1 MCARELYSLHRQRT
15 TDRTMAGI
23 KLFTSNRMEV
33 LAGALAEILRA
44 APAPPLENEIIVIQ
58 SGGMERWLSMELAR
72 YHGIAANYAFPF
84 PNAFVRDLF
93 RQIFPDAP
101 ERSPFDRDIMNWRI
115 MKRLPVLISKPEFES
130 LRNYLG
136 KGEELLKR
144 FQLSDRIAD
153 LFDQYLLF
161 RPEMI
166 GRWENGQGT
175 HWQAVLWRELVRGHE
190 GEHRAAL
197 TEAFLGR
204 IRALE
209 KGPQGFP
216 ERVSVFGISALPRFH
231 VGILSALSPFTDI
244 NLFLMNP
251 CQEYWG
257 DILGGWEMKR
267 HMAGEKSDR
276 VSKKDLHL
284 ERGNSLLASMGTLG
298 RDFFD
303 LIQELEAREFPLFI
317 DSGEESL
324 LSCMQSDILNLRE
337 RGPEEK
343 KLLSSEDLSLQIH
356 SCHSPLREME
366 VLQDRILD
374 LFERHEDLTP
384 GDITVMCPDIEA
396 YAAYIQAVF
405 DIPREDPRWIPF
417 TIADRSIRHESGIIE
432 TFMSILDLHGGRFG
446 ASQVLAVL
454 ESTAVQRRFGIDEQ
468 DLEII
473 RQWVGDTGIRWGI
486 DEKTRQALEL
496 PAFRENTWVAGLERL
511 LLGYALPGGEERM
524 FGRILPYDHVEGTQ
538 ARVLGAFL
546 DFTSRLFEQ
555 VAALDINRTPADWTK
570 VLSKILDTFFERD
583 ENSER
588 EIQAV
593 RNVINTLEEMAV
605 SFEYRETVDLPL
617 IKWDLGRSFE
627 RQGFGFGFLSGGL
640 TFCAMLPMRSI
651 PFRVICLV
659 GMNGDAYPRQSRS
672 VGFDLMA
679 RHPRPGDRSRRDDD
693 RYLFLEALLSA
704 RESLYIS
711 YVGQN
716 IQDNTPI
723 PPSVLVSEILDYL
736 EQGFTPGKRSLSDG
750 IVTRHRLQAFHP
762 EYFRNSRTHF
772 SYSREYCEAAR
783 CLLAPPGKVVPFI
796 PDGLSEPEESWKT
809 VDLEEL
815 AGFFTNPA
823 RYLLTKRLGLHL
835 EERTSVLEEKEV
847 FDLHGLERYILENRL
862 VEKRLSGRDLLD
874 SLSPIRASGGLPHGS
889 VGDVVYGRMVR
900 GIEAF
905 AGKLVPLRAG
915 ETLNPL
921 EVDLTISG
929 FQITGRV
936 APLYRERLLH
946 YRYARLKPKDF
957 LRLWIYHLA
966 LNAEGKEGYPM
977 SSMLAG
983 LGPGNQKDAAWA
995 AWGFDALEKSE
1006 EILSLLLDTYREGLT
1021 RPLHFFPD
1029 TAWVLAVE
1037 VVENKKSP
1045 QDTFGKVMKSWEGGD
1060 YRRGEVEDP
1069 YYRLCFRDRTP
1080 LDADFERLAL
1090 MIFKPLLEHRKK
1102 MA

>member
-1 MCARELYSLHRQRT
+1 
-15 TDRTMAGI
+15 
-23 KLFTSNRMEV
+23 MEILV
-33 LAGALAEILRA
+33 SALAEVLGNSSTS
-44 APAPPLENEIIVIQ
+44 PLKSEIIVVQ
-58 SGGMERWLSMELAR
+58 SRGMERWLSMELAR
-72 YHGIAANYAFPF
+72 HHGIAANYAFPF

-101 ERSPFDRDIMNWRI
+101 ERSPFDPDIMTWRI
-115 MKRLPVLISKPEFES
+115 MTRIPGLISKPEFVS

-136 KGEELLKR
+136 KGGELLKQ
-144 FQLSDRIAD
+144 FQLSERIAD

-166 GRWENGQGT
+166 GRWEKGQGT
-175 HWQAVLWRELVRGHE
+175 HWQAVLWRELTRGHE

-197 TEAFLGR
+197 TETFLR
-204 IRALE
+204 RVRALE
-209 KGPQGFP
+209 KTQQDFP
-216 ERVSVFGISALPRFH
+216 ERLSVFGISALPQFH
-231 VGILSALSPFTDI
+231 VRILSVLSPFTEI

-267 HMAGEKSDR
+267 RIAGEKSR
-276 VSKKDLHL
+276 RIPKQDLHL
-284 ERGNSLLASMGTLG
+284 ERGNSLLASMGNLG

-324 LSCMQSDILNLRE
+324 LSCIQSDILNLRE

-343 KLLSSEDLSLQIH
+343 KPLSSEDHSLQIH
-356 SCHSPLREME
+356 SCHSPMREME

-432 TFMSILDLHGGRFG
+432 TFLSILDLQGGRFG
-446 ASQVLAVL
+446 ASHVLAVL
-454 ESTAVQRRFGIDEQ
+454 ESAAVQRRFGLDEQ
-468 DLEII
+468 DLDII
-473 RQWVGDTGIRWGI
+473 RKWVGDTGIRWGI
-486 DEKTRQALEL
+486 DEKTRQALGL
-496 PAFRENTWVAGLERL
+496 PAFRENTWAAGLERL

-524 FGRILPYDHVEGTQ
+524 FGHVLPYDQVEGTQ

-546 DFTSRLFEQ
+546 DFTSLLFGQ
-555 VAALDINRTPADWTK
+555 VTVLDINRTPADWAKT
-570 VLSKILDTFFERD
+570 LSEILDTFFAMD
-583 ENSER
+583 EDSER

-593 RNVINTLEEMAV
+593 RNVINAFEEGACFG
-605 SFEYRETVDLPL
+605 SFEYREPVDLPL
-617 IKWDLGRSFE
+617 IKWHLGRSFT
-627 RQGFGFGFLSGGL
+627 RQGFGYGFLSGGL

-659 GMNGDAYPRQSRS
+659 GMNGDAYPRQSRPL
-672 VGFDLMA
+672 GFDLMA

-723 PPSVLVSEILDYL
+723 PPSVLVSEIMDYV
-736 EQGFTPGKRSLSDG
+736 EQGFEPDKRSLSDG
-750 IVTRHRLQAFHP
+750 IVTMHRLQAFNP
-762 EYFRNSRTHF
+762 EYFTNSRTHF
-772 SYSREYCEAAR
+772 SYSREYCEAAQG
-783 CLLAPPGKVVPFI
+783 LLSPSEKAAPFI
-796 PDGLSEPEESWKT
+796 SDGLSEPEESWKT
-809 VDLEEL
+809 VDLEDL
-815 AGFFTNPA
+815 AGFFANPA
-823 RYLLTKRLGLHL
+823 RYLLTKRLGMLL
-835 EERTSVLEEKEV
+835 EERTSVLEEKEA
-847 FDLHGLERYILENRL
+847 FDLYGLERYILENRL
-862 VEKRLSGRDLLD
+862 VEKRLSGRDLLA
-874 SLSPIRASGGLPHGS
+874 SSNPIRASGKLPHGS

-900 GIEAF
+900 GIETF
-905 AGKLVPLRAG
+905 AGKLGSLRTG
-915 ETLNPL
+915 ETFDPL
-921 EVDLTISG
+921 ELDITVSG
-929 FQITGRV
+929 FRVKGRIESI
-936 APLYRERLLH
+936 YRERLLH

-957 LRLWIYHLA
+957 LQLWVAHLA
-966 LNAEGKEGYPM
+966 LNIAGEEGYPM

-983 LGPGNQKDAAWA
+983 LGSGNQKDAAWT
-995 AWGFDALEKSE
+995 AWGFDALLESE
-1006 EILSLLLDTYREGLT
+1006 EILSLLLEIYWEGLI

-1029 TAWVLAVE
+1029 TAWILAVE
-1037 VVENKKSP
+1037 VVEKMKRP
-1045 QDTFGKVMKSWEGGD
+1045 QEAFGKVMKSWEGGD
-1060 YRRGEVEDP
+1060 YSRGEGANP
-1069 YYRLCFRDRTP
+1069 YYRLCFRDGSP

-1090 MIFKPLLEHRKK
+1090 MIFRPLLEHRKK
-1102 MA
+1102 MD